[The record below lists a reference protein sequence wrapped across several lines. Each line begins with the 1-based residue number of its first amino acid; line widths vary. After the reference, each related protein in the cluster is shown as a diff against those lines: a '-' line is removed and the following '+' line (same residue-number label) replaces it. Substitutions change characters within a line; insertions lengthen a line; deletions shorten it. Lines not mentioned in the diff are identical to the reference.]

1 MRRDNTVEIQS
12 VAFAKNAQG
21 IPVPSY
27 TRLKT
32 ISCNVQPYKL
42 NETEMKTFGIDDRG
56 SNTKLMFMD
65 PDTDIVVLQ
74 RAVVDGFTYEIRAI
88 NNWPHHWEAIL
99 VPVVGL

>member
-1 MRRDNTVEIQS
+1 MRRDSVVQIQS
-12 VAFAKNAQG
+12 VSYSKNAQG

-27 TRLKT
+27 AALKS
-32 ISCNVQPYKL
+32 IRCNVQPYKL
-42 NETEMKTFGIDDRG
+42 NETEMKTYGIDARG

-65 PDTDIVVLQ
+65 PDTSVVVLQ